1 MKRLFIPLYLLL
13 SLLTASCESFLDV
26 NPKGTVEEDKQFAN
40 VQGFRE
46 AMYGAYATI
55 ASKPLYGQQLS
66 WGFTDQIGQMFVYAS
81 PGQLSYKAGQYSYQV
96 AEVREVID
104 NIWSALYQ
112 EISYVNNIIEHAES
126 TALTDPDITLIK
138 GEAYALRAYLHFD
151 VLRLFADDYIRS
163 TKRDGIPYSLHYDLK
178 LKELLSLDKA
188 YEQVLA
194 DLTTAE
200 EALKDDDHV
209 TTDRTD
215 LNSVYAKLR
224 YMHMNKYAVYALKAR
239 VYHAMGKNE
248 EAARYA
254 RLVIGST
261 DNFQLANGTTEGVNA
276 VKRFP
281 ADNEK
286 NKELIFG
293 LYTAAL
299 SKDVADVFVPDSY
312 NEGTFMQGRRDL
324 NELYELSEA
333 NLSPDIRYARYYFA
347 SGKVFQFTR
356 LVASED
362 DKMNGLC
369 MLRLPKMYYILCES
383 IYDTDRAGAI
393 AALNAVRA
401 SRGLADVLESKVD
414 TKAHLMQE
422 LLRER
427 MRAEPTAENI
437 HAALRYLVM
446 RETGRI
452 LGFLDNYAASSAY
465 DVESLRSAKFTR
477 EHGLAPS
484 VMDETE
490 FNYVAQPGD
499 KGVLFTPTTLGEY
512 DYFLVKWN
520 YTYFG
525 DDRAAADKQLHTL
538 EKWMDKK
545 ADDPRYR
552 FSGLNTVDPRALA
565 GDLGDDPIR
574 AAGYG
579 VANLQRTMKHLTKWV
594 KDDEDTRKKDPI
606 YLQMAQQYHKYLKNV
621 LALIGGVYLNQT
633 KEGASTPRYRVVDT
647 DTQRKALEWSYN
659 YVAHFTD
666 FAGRDFE
673 RKDFFSIGYFDQLIE
688 YVAND
693 FFARRRNV
701 LQSSYMTPGSYSQR
715 EYYDD
720 VYRLLFG
727 GIDTDRRPN
736 HTEMFMQH
744 LYLAIAKGLVRGSIN
759 DAQAEPGAPSG
770 KASLYLE
777 MVKKFGEVPPQ
788 YLPALDGNG
797 FGDPSSPLLPNVNL
811 KPFDRAAVIL
821 CELLPRLQ
829 KDLETRLETEKDS
842 DLRAHLSMILHKV
855 KDILDETSK

>member
-46 AMYGAYATI
+46 TMYGAYATM

-81 PGQLSYKAGQYSYQV
+81 PGQLSYKAGQYNYQV

-194 DLTTAE
+194 DLNTAE

-215 LNSVYAKLR
+215 LNSIYARLR

-369 MLRLPKMYYILCES
+369 MLRLPEMYYILCES
-383 IYDTDRAGAI
+383 IYDTDKAGAI

-427 MRAEPTAENI
+427 MRE
-437 HAALRYLVM
+437 M
-446 RETGRI
+446 
-452 LGFLDNYAASSAY
+452 
-465 DVESLRSAKFTR
+465 
-477 EHGLAPS
+477 
-484 VMDETE
+484 
-490 FNYVAQPGD
+490 PG
-499 KGVLFTPTTLGEY
+499 
-512 DYFLVKWN
+512 
-520 YTYFG
+520 
-525 DDRAAADKQLHTL
+525 
-538 EKWMDKK
+538 
-545 ADDPRYR
+545 
-552 FSGLNTVDPRALA
+552 
-565 GDLGDDPIR
+565 
-574 AAGYG
+574 
-579 VANLQRTMKHLTKWV
+579 
-594 KDDEDTRKKDPI
+594 
-606 YLQMAQQYHKYLKNV
+606 
-621 LALIGGVYLNQT
+621 
-633 KEGASTPRYRVVDT
+633 EGQA
-647 DTQRKALEWSYN
+647 
-659 YVAHFTD
+659 
-666 FAGRDFE
+666 
-673 RKDFFSIGYFDQLIE
+673 
-688 YVAND
+688 
-693 FFARRRNV
+693 FFALKHYNLPFTSV
-701 LQSSYMTPGSYSQR
+701 LGTAVKPSDEIFNLPWPQK
-715 EYYDD
+715 EEE
-720 VYRLLFG
+720 FG
-727 GIDTDRRPN
+727 NTN
-736 HTEMFMQH
+736 
-744 LYLAIAKGLVRGSIN
+744 K
-759 DAQAEPGAPSG
+759 
-770 KASLYLE
+770 
-777 MVKKFGEVPPQ
+777 
-788 YLPALDGNG
+788 
-797 FGDPSSPLLPNVNL
+797 
-811 KPFDRAAVIL
+811 
-821 CELLPRLQ
+821 
-829 KDLETRLETEKDS
+829 
-842 DLRAHLSMILHKV
+842 
-855 KDILDETSK
+855 